1 MTTLTP
7 VSARNAARLC
17 SNCGKAT
24 PLKMK
29 KGRCRAC
36 YEYHRRTGK
45 ERPPWYGTSARAS
58 SDNDILAFHD
68 RYMKG
73 EPVATLAEEAGVKPV
88 TVYNW
93 FRGLGLSL
101 KITPP
106 AKRTC
111 SNCGRVVQGLRHG
124 RCNSCY
130 QWHRTHNEERPLK
143 EDVREP
149 LRRSRLAPDDV
160 VLKLHDRYMNGEGI
174 TALATEAGIGRV
186 TLWRR
191 FADLG
196 LPKRGYDVPRPCS
209 NCGRVVQ
216 GLRHGR
222 CNPCYQWWRRH
233 NEERP
238 LVREGIRRARL
249 APDDV
254 VLKLHA
260 CYMDGESITALSIK
274 AGIGRTTLWK
284 RFNDLGLEQRK
295 YDVPRPCSACKR
307 KMVLNGHGTCRTCAR
322 EAARYRCPRCGIV
335 VPVELKKGDVC
346 DMCKDDA
353 ARRAE
358 RWRPMV

>member
-88 TVYNW
+88 TVYDW

-209 NCGRVVQ
+209 DCG
-216 GLRHGR
+216 
-222 CNPCYQWWRRH
+222 
-233 NEERP
+233 
-238 LVREGIRRARL
+238 
-249 APDDV
+249 
-254 VLKLHA
+254 
-260 CYMDGESITALSIK
+260 
-274 AGIGRTTLWK
+274 
-284 RFNDLGLEQRK
+284 
-295 YDVPRPCSACKR
+295 R
-307 KMVLNGHGTCRTCAR
+307 KMVLNEHGKCRACAR
-322 EAARYRCPRCGIV
+322 DAARYRCPRCEIV
-335 VPVELKKGDVC
+335 VPVELAKGEVC
-346 DMCKDDA
+346 GMCRDDMERHA
-353 ARRAE
+353 T
-358 RWRPMV
+358 RWRPAQTLAKL